1 MASESKKIILYAPN
15 INSGGGLVLLKAL
28 LSSITDQENMK
39 FILDDRV
46 RNAGVG
52 NGLNSI
58 SWVRPSVISRVA
70 AQLSLRKL
78 TNADTFT
85 IFLNGIPPVIPIRG
99 TIIVFVQNR
108 LHLIRPNFLSY
119 GLKIA
124 ARLLMEKIICY
135 TFRGSV
141 SLYMVQ
147 TPSMVEALI
156 KWYGGRTLPEY
167 VIFPFVGQIKNAT
180 LIGDSLVE
188 TKWDFIYIAD
198 GLSHKNH
205 RKLLAAWTCLAKD
218 GLRPRLALTLAQS
231 ETSLLTIIDVL
242 RAKYGLEVYNLGDLP
257 HKELL
262 NLYDTSR
269 ALIYPSL
276 TESFGLPL
284 IEASALGI
292 PIVASELDY
301 VRDVCKPIETFD
313 PTSEVS
319 IARAVRRYLN
329 QEEDL
334 VQIRTPEK
342 FWQYINNYSLDKPSH

>member
-1 MASESKKIILYAPN
+1 
-15 INSGGGLVLLKAL
+15 
-28 LSSITDQENMK
+28 
-39 FILDDRV
+39 
-46 RNAGVG
+46 
-52 NGLNSI
+52 
-58 SWVRPSVISRVA
+58 
-70 AQLSLRKL
+70 
-78 TNADTFT
+78 
-85 IFLNGIPPVIPIRG
+85 
-99 TIIVFVQNR
+99 
-108 LHLIRPNFLSY
+108 
-119 GLKIA
+119 
-124 ARLLMEKIICY
+124 
-135 TFRGSV
+135 
-141 SLYMVQ
+141 
-147 TPSMVEALI
+147 
-156 KWYGGRTLPEY
+156 
-167 VIFPFVGQIKNAT
+167 
-180 LIGDSLVE
+180 
-188 TKWDFIYIAD
+188 
-198 GLSHKNH
+198 
-205 RKLLAAWTCLAKD
+205 
-218 GLRPRLALTLAQS
+218 LALTLAQS